1 MRRTRRRMRRRT
13 LLIGGAVLLFAGG
26 TAAAIKLSKGDA
38 EKIEEHTGTPV
49 EDMTDEDLEQAMR
62 DLNIKSMEITDDD
75 RVAIE
80 KNSTQNTSQ
89 SAAQPET
96 TAPQEAPVSGPGDD
110 YIQELEKLSDLMDRG
125 IITQEEFEAKKKQ
138 LLGL

>member
-1 MRRTRRRMRRRT
+1 M
-13 LLIGGAVLLFAGG
+13 IGGAVLLFAGG
-26 TAAAIKLSKGDA
+26 TAAAIKLSKRDA

-49 EDMTDEDLEQAMR
+49 QDMTDEDLEQAMR

-80 KNSTQNTSQ
+80 RDTAQDASQ
-89 SAAQPET
+89 TAVQAET
-96 TAPQEAPVSGPGDD
+96 TAPQESPASGSGDD
-110 YIQELEKLSDLMDRG
+110 YILELEKLSDLMDRG